1 MRAPRDRDEIDS
13 HLPLTPAAFH
23 VLLCLA
29 AGPRHGYAIMGEVEE
44 TTDGRVAL
52 GPGTLY
58 GTIKRLRAAGLIRES
73 DRRPEPEDD
82 DSRRR
87 YYELTGLGR
96 QVAAVEAARLED
108 AVAAARARHLLP
120 AELGDEGALP

>member
-1 MRAPRDRDEIDS
+1 MSTPRDRIDS
-13 HLPLTPAAFH
+13 HLPLTPAAFQ

-29 AGPRHGYAIMGEVEE
+29 AGPRHGYAIMREVEE

-58 GTIKRLRAAGLIRES
+58 GTIKRLRDAGLIRES
-73 DRRPEPEDD
+73 AQRPDPEDD

-87 YYELTGLGR
+87 YYELTALGR
-96 QVAAVEAARLED
+96 RVAAAEAARLED
-108 AVAAARARHLLP
+108 AVARARARRLLP
-120 AELGDEGALP
+120 AELADDGVTP